1 MLARRSYLSKPKDS
15 RAIGCGCTSNHSDSV
30 PMLPTSWRRL
40 LSLIRILL
48 GMSCLAI
55 QLVASGFAITDTVIL
70 FAGYVIYACVA
81 LFWRSLEDSGYLSL
95 ALILDF
101 VFFFLSTT
109 SSASYSYWVSS
120 VFYAYLLLVA
130 VMLHPWWKAVSLVAA
145 SLLLVY
151 AASPMHAAF
160 LRPGLIAAG
169 ILGCVLAI
177 QREYLEERLSNASRQ
192 TVLYRYDAEKARESE
207 RQRIAAD
214 FHDGPLQSFISFQMR
229 LEIIRKLLL
238 RDQTAATEELVQ
250 LQELCKS
257 QVNELRSFVRSM
269 RPVDVE
275 GSLTATLRRVV
286 EQFQKDSGIPT
297 TFVSAEF
304 LEPAEPEVSL
314 ELLQIVREALY
325 NVQKHSSATRVAVS
339 IAKSDNALEIG
350 IEDNGGGFPFS
361 GKYTLDELEL
371 LRLGPMS
378 IKRRV
383 RTLGGDLLLDSKPGQ
398 GAGLKIRLAT

>member
-1 MLARRSYLSKPKDS
+1 
-15 RAIGCGCTSNHSDSV
+15 
-30 PMLPTSWRRL
+30 MLPTSWRRL

-55 QLVASGFAITDTVIL
+55 QLVASSFAVTDTVIL
-70 FAGYVIYACVA
+70 FAGYTIYACVA
-81 LFWRSLEDSGYLSL
+81 LFWRSLEDSGYPSL
-95 ALILDF
+95 ALVLDF

-120 VFYAYLLLVA
+120 VFYAYLLIVA

-238 RDQTAATEELVQ
+238 RDQIAATEELVQ

-275 GSLTATLRRVV
+275 GSLNATLRRVV
-286 EQFQKDSGIPT
+286 EQFQKDSGIPAS
-297 TFVSAEF
+297 FVSAEF

-325 NVQKHSSATRVAVS
+325 NVQKHSAATRVAVS
-339 IAKSDNALEIG
+339 IAKSDRALEIG
-350 IEDNGGGFPFS
+350 IEDNGAGFPFS

>member
-1 MLARRSYLSKPKDS
+1 
-15 RAIGCGCTSNHSDSV
+15 
-30 PMLPTSWRRL
+30 MLPTSWRRL

-55 QLVASGFAITDTVIL
+55 QLVASSFAITDTVIL
-70 FAGYVIYACVA
+70 FAGYTIYACVA
-81 LFWRSLEDSGYLSL
+81 LFWRSLEDSGYPSL
-95 ALILDF
+95 ALVLDF

-120 VFYAYLLLVA
+120 VFYAYLLIVA
-130 VMLHPWWKAVSLVAA
+130 VMLHPWWKAVALVAS

-238 RDQTAATEELVQ
+238 RDQNAATEELVQ
-250 LQELCKS
+250 LQDLCKS

-275 GSLTATLRRVV
+275 GSLNATLRRVV
-286 EQFQKDSGIPT
+286 EQFQKDSGIPAS
-297 TFVSAEF
+297 FVSAEF

-339 IAKSDNALEIG
+339 IAKSDRALEIG
-350 IEDNGGGFPFS
+350 IEDNGAGFPFS

>member
-1 MLARRSYLSKPKDS
+1 MLHNWWK
-15 RAIGCGCTSNHSDSV
+15 T
-30 PMLPTSWRRL
+30 
-40 LSLIRILL
+40 
-48 GMSCLAI
+48 LATA
-55 QLVASGFAITDTVIL
+55 VTAV
-70 FAGYVIYACVA
+70 
-81 LFWRSLEDSGYLSL
+81 
-95 ALILDF
+95 
-101 VFFFLSTT
+101 
-109 SSASYSYWVSS
+109 
-120 VFYAYLLLVA
+120 LLLY
-130 VMLHPWWKAVSLVAA
+130 LVPT
-145 SLLLVY
+145 L
-151 AASPMHAAF
+151 HAAEL
-160 LRPGLIAAG
+160 LRPALIAAG

-229 LEIIRKLLL
+229 LEIIRKLLM
-238 RDQTAATEELVQ
+238 RDQTAATEELIQ

-275 GSLTATLRRVV
+275 GSLNATLRRLV
-286 EQFQKDSGIPT
+286 EQFQKDSGIPAS
-297 TFVSAEF
+297 FVSAEF

-325 NVQKHSSATRVAVS
+325 NVQKHSAATRVAVS
-339 IAKSDNALEIG
+339 IAKSDRALEIG
-350 IEDNGGGFPFS
+350 IEDNGAGFPFS

>member
-1 MLARRSYLSKPKDS
+1 
-15 RAIGCGCTSNHSDSV
+15 
-30 PMLPTSWRRL
+30 MLPTSWRRL

-48 GMSCLAI
+48 GMSCLAT
-55 QLVASGFAITDTVIL
+55 QLISSSFVWTDTVIL
-70 FAGYVIYACVA
+70 FAVYTIYACVG
-81 LFWRSLEDSGYLSL
+81 LFWRSLEDAGYPTL
-95 ALILDF
+95 ALTIDF
-101 VFFFLSTT
+101 VFFFLSAT
-109 SSASYSYWVSS
+109 SGAAYGYWVSS
-120 VFYAYLLLVA
+120 VFYAYVLLVA
-130 VMLHPWWKAVSLVAA
+130 VMLHKWWKAVVVAVAA
-145 SLLLVY
+145 MLLLSAVPTLHS
-151 AASPMHAAF
+151 AEL
-160 LRPGLIAAG
+160 LRPALIAAG

-229 LEIIRKLLL
+229 LEIIRKLLT
-238 RDQTAATEELVQ
+238 RDQSAATDELHQ
-250 LQELCKS
+250 LQELCKA

-275 GSLTATLRRVV
+275 GSLNATLRRVV
-286 EQFQKDSGIPT
+286 EQFQKDSGIPA

-304 LEPAEPEVSL
+304 VEPSEPEVSL

-325 NVQKHSSATRVAVS
+325 NVQKHSSATRVAVT
-339 IAKSDNALEIG
+339 IAKADSVLEIG
-350 IEDNGGGFPFS
+350 IEDNGSGFPFS

-383 RTLGGDLLLDSKPGQ
+383 RTLGGEMTLDSKPGQ

>member
-1 MLARRSYLSKPKDS
+1 
-15 RAIGCGCTSNHSDSV
+15 
-30 PMLPTSWRRL
+30 MLPTSWRRL

-48 GMSCLAI
+48 GMSCLAT
-55 QLVASGFAITDTVIL
+55 QLISSSFVWTNSVIL
-70 FAGYVIYACVA
+70 FAVYTAYACVG
-81 LFWRSLEDSGYLSL
+81 LFWRSLEDWGYPT
-95 ALILDF
+95 AGLIVDF
-101 VFFFLSTT
+101 CFFFLSAT
-109 SSASYSYWVSS
+109 SGAAYGYWVSS
-120 VFYAYLLLVA
+120 AFYAFVLLAAVTLHRWWKTLIVATGAILLL
-130 VMLHPWWKAVSLVAA
+130 
-145 SLLLVY
+145 Y
-151 AASPMHAAF
+151 ALPALRGAEM
-160 LRPGLIAAG
+160 LRPALIAAG
-169 ILGCVLAI
+169 ILGSVLAI

-192 TVLYRYDAEKARESE
+192 TVLYRYDAERAREAE

-238 RDQTAATEELVQ
+238 RDQAAGTEELEQ
-250 LQELCKS
+250 LQELCKM
-257 QVNELRSFVRSM
+257 QVNELRTFVRSM

-325 NVQKHSSATRVAVS
+325 NVQKHSAATRVAVS
-339 IAKSDNALEIG
+339 IARSDNALEIG

-383 RTLGGDLLLDSKPGQ
+383 RTLGGEMTLDSKPGQ

>member
-1 MLARRSYLSKPKDS
+1 
-15 RAIGCGCTSNHSDSV
+15 
-30 PMLPTSWRRL
+30 MLPTSWRRL

-48 GMSCLAI
+48 GMSCLTI
-55 QLVASGFAITDTVIL
+55 QLISYSFAWTDTAIL
-70 FAGYVIYACVA
+70 FAGYTIYACVA
-81 LFWRSLEDSGYLSL
+81 LFWRSLEDSGYPTL
-95 ALILDF
+95 ALIVDF
-101 VFFFLSTT
+101 VFFFLSAT
-109 SSASYSYWVSS
+109 SNASYSYWISS
-120 VFYAYLLLVA
+120 VFYAYVLIVA
-130 VMLHPWWKAVSLVAA
+130 VMLHTWWKAVAVAA
-145 SLLLVY
+145 GAVILAYMVPSL
-151 AASPMHAAF
+151 HAEV
-160 LRPGLIAAG
+160 LRPGLISAG
-169 ILGCVLAI
+169 ILGCVVAI

-192 TVLYRYDAEKARESE
+192 TVLYRYDAEKARETE

-238 RDQTAATEELVQ
+238 RDVGSATEELVQ
-250 LQELCKS
+250 LQELCKN

-275 GSLTATLRRVV
+275 GSLNATLRRVV
-286 EQFQKDSGIPT
+286 EQFQKDSGIPSS
-297 TFVSAEF
+297 FVSAEF
-304 LEPAEPEVSL
+304 LEPSEPEISL

-339 IAKSDNALEIG
+339 IAKSDKALEITV
-350 IEDNGGGFPFS
+350 EDNGSGFPFS
-361 GKYTLDELEL
+361 GKYSLDELEL

-383 RTLGGDLLLDSKPGQ
+383 RTLGGDLTLDSRPGQ

>member
-1 MLARRSYLSKPKDS
+1 
-15 RAIGCGCTSNHSDSV
+15 
-30 PMLPTSWRRL
+30 MLPTSWRRL

-48 GMSCLAI
+48 GVSCLAI
-55 QLVASGFAITDTVIL
+55 QLISYSFAWTNTAIL
-70 FAGYVIYACVA
+70 FAGYIVYACVSM
-81 LFWRSLEDSGYLSL
+81 FWRSLEDSGYATL
-95 ALILDF
+95 ALVLDF
-101 VFFFLSTT
+101 IFFFLSAT
-109 SSASYSYWVSS
+109 SNAPYSYWISS
-120 VFYAYLLLVA
+120 VFYAYVLIVA
-130 VMLHPWWKAVSLVAA
+130 VMLHNWWKAVAVASGA
-145 SLLLVY
+145 VILAY
-151 AASPMHAAF
+151 AVPTLHAEV
-160 LRPGLIAAG
+160 LRPGLISAG

-177 QREYLEERLSNASRQ
+177 QREYLEERLSSASRQ

-229 LEIIRKLLL
+229 LEIIRKLLT
-238 RDQTAATEELVQ
+238 RDQAAATDELHQ
-250 LQELCKS
+250 LQDLCRN

-275 GSLTATLRRVV
+275 GSLNATLRRVV
-286 EQFQKDSGIPT
+286 EQFQKDSGIPAS
-297 TFVSAEF
+297 FVSAEF
-304 LEPAEPEVSL
+304 LEPSEPEVSL

-339 IAKSDNALEIG
+339 IAKSDNALEISV
-350 IEDNGGGFPFS
+350 EDNGAGFPFT

-383 RTLGGDLLLDSKPGQ
+383 RTLGGEMTLDSRPGQ

>member
-1 MLARRSYLSKPKDS
+1 
-15 RAIGCGCTSNHSDSV
+15 
-30 PMLPTSWRRL
+30 MLPTSWRRL

-55 QLVASGFAITDTVIL
+55 QLVSSSFAITDTVIL
-70 FAGYVIYACVA
+70 FAGYTIYALVA
-81 LFWRSLEDSGYLSL
+81 LFWRSLEDSGYPSL
-95 ALILDF
+95 ALVLDF

-120 VFYAYLLLVA
+120 VFYAYLLIVA
-130 VMLHPWWKAVSLVAA
+130 VMLHPWWKAVALVVA

-229 LEIIRKLLL
+229 LEIIRKLLV
-238 RDQTAATEELVQ
+238 RDQSAAVEELVQ
-250 LQELCKS
+250 LQELCKT

-275 GSLTATLRRVV
+275 GSLNATLRRVV
-286 EQFQKDSGIPT
+286 EQFQKDSGIPA

-304 LEPAEPEVSL
+304 LEPSEPEVSL

-339 IAKSDNALEIG
+339 IAKSDKALEIG
-350 IEDNGGGFPFS
+350 IEDNGAGFPFS
-361 GKYTLDELEL
+361 GRYTLDELEL

-383 RTLGGDLLLDSKPGQ
+383 RTLGGDLTLDSKPGQ